1 MSINVSPII
10 YHIAICT
17 FLFDDLQPAGG
28 AHLYLTFTNDHFVS
42 SYHFL
47 QAFMDATFKGRG
59 RMTIEEV
66 CAYQVQDGKIILEQ
80 FFF

>member
-1 MSINVSPII
+1 VKFFQS
-10 YHIAICT
+10 A
-17 FLFDDLQPAGG
+17 D
-28 AHLYLTFTNDHFVS
+28 FVS

-47 QAFMDATFKGRG
+47 QGFMDATFKGRG